1 MRLPIPWRLRAA
13 FYRLAE
19 ARRVDAC
26 SRQGMIS
33 FTFDDFPRSALEAG
47 GSILAAK
54 HLCGTYYAAAG
65 LADGAGPMGPM
76 FSWRDLEACA
86 RAGHE
91 IGAHTFSHIG
101 VAGLHR
107 TELLADIDCN
117 GRALEAFSPHNFSYP
132 MGRTDFTVAAL
143 LGRHFDSC
151 RGIEPGLNGE
161 GTDLNLLK
169 AVALY
174 AQQPAE
180 RFLDYVAEAR
190 RRGEWLIFYTHDV
203 ADSPSP
209 FGCSIAL
216 FERIV
221 TAAHRSGA
229 LVAPVSACLA
239 ELGAPRPLA
248 ARPSA
253 IPA

>member
-1 MRLPIPWRLRAA
+1 MVSLIPWRLRAA
-13 FYRLAE
+13 IYRLAQ

-26 SRQGMIS
+26 SGHGMVS
-33 FTFDDFPRSALEAG
+33 FTFDDFPKSALEVG
-47 GSILAAK
+47 GGILTAK
-54 HLCGTYYAAAG
+54 RLHGTYYAAAG
-65 LADGAGPMGPM
+65 LAGSAGRMGAM
-76 FSWRDLEACA
+76 FSWRDLEECA

-91 IGAHTFSHIG
+91 IGAHTYAHIG
-101 VAGLHR
+101 VAGLR
-107 TELLADIDCN
+107 RGALRADIDCN
-117 GRALEAFSPHNFSYP
+117 GRALAAFAPHNFSYP
-132 MGRTDFTVAAL
+132 MGRTDFRVAAL

-151 RGIEPGLNGE
+151 RGIEAGLNGAA
-161 GTDLNLLK
+161 TDLNLLK

-180 RFLDYVAEAR
+180 TFLDYIAEAR

-229 LVAPVSACLA
+229 QVAPIRDCLT
-239 ELGAPRPLA
+239 ELSAPRPLA
-248 ARPSA
+248 AA
-253 IPA
+253 AAAGIA